1 LPRKFTYEFVK
12 EVFESRGYTLVSTK
26 YIGTKEKLDSICPKG
41 HENSFV
47 FESFYNGGNGCRK
60 CGSMEMGKKRKVPY
74 SDIHKMFEERGCKL
88 LTLESEYK
96 GVRQK
101 VDYICSC
108 GNPHSM
114 SPDTFKKGHD
124 CRECMKAKIAKTNL
138 EKYGVECVLA
148 NKEIK
153 AKSMRTMF
161 ENQTAPTS
169 LQQKLL
175 HEVLGGE
182 LNYPIKDIQL
192 DIAFISDKIYIEYD
206 GSGHGLKVKLGEM
219 TEEEFE
225 EMGKKRRYVLYRKGW
240 KEIRIISTGDVLPTK
255 EKIISM
261 FEEAKNIL
269 KERSWILFDID
280 NLTMETSKGKV
291 AYDYG
296 VLKRIRTDVRNSGS
310 NFLNGE

>member
-1 LPRKFTYEFVK
+1 MPRKFTYDFIK
-12 EVFESRGYTLVSTK
+12 EVFEGRGYTLVSTE
-26 YIGTKEKLDSICPKG
+26 YLGTKERLSYICPNN
-41 HENSFV
+41 HEGEITFGG
-47 FESFYNGGNGCRK
+47 FYNNGDGCRK
-60 CGSMEMGKKRKVPY
+60 CGSSEMGKKRKLPY
-74 SDIHKMFEERGCKL
+74 SDIFQMFKDRGCTL
-88 LTLESEYK
+88 LTPEDKYK

-124 CRECMKAKIAKTNL
+124 CKECMKSKVAKTNL

-148 NKEIK
+148 SKEIK
-153 AKSMRTMF
+153 AKSLQTMF
-161 ENQTAPTS
+161 ENQSAPTS

-192 DIAFISDKIYIEYD
+192 DIAFVDEKIYIEYD
-206 GSGHGLKVKLGEM
+206 GSGHGLKVKLGTM
-219 TEEEFE
+219 TEGEFE
-225 EMGKKRRYVLYRKGW
+225 EKGKKRRYVLYRKGW

-255 EKIISM
+255 GKIISM

-269 KERSWILFDID
+269 KDRSWILFDID

-291 AYDYG
+291 DYDYG

-310 NFLNGE
+310 NFLNEE